1 MSRARNRPRVVIRY
15 QRVLIDVWLA
25 ARIREQVLRGTGRA
39 SRVRDV
45 AVSRGASSQGDSRLV
60 RGAIVVV
67 LAASM
72 RRTRATCG
80 SHEGW
85 WSVFRAPR
93 TCTCLNSSGVR
104 SSLIASHSP
113 PRGAR
118 CRSAFGRQDRR
129 CRRAV
134 LQISEVYGM
143 DQVGVMFE
151 QALHESGAVL

>member
-1 MSRARNRPRVVIRY
+1 
-15 QRVLIDVWLA
+15 
-25 ARIREQVLRGTGRA
+25 
-39 SRVRDV
+39 
-45 AVSRGASSQGDSRLV
+45 SRLV

-67 LAASM
+67 LAAST

-104 SSLIASHSP
+104 TSLIASHSP

-151 QALHESGAVL
+151 QALHESGRYYDASTRNRRWTEQAHGIDRRSMALGPPGGTPCGRVRENA